1 MKIDIEGIIII
12 TICIVASII
21 LIIFMNR
28 DKLNCTCPCNYKKNK
43 KSTILYSYQ
52 QELKKNT
59 FEDNVALIKQI
70 EEGDKK
76 NKNLKEKDKDKE
88 LELL

>member
-1 MKIDIEGIIII
+1 MNTDIEGIIII
-12 TICIVASII
+12 VICIVASII
-21 LIIFMNR
+21 LILFMNR
-28 DKLNCTCPCNYKKNK
+28 DKLNCSCPCNYKKNK

-59 FEDNVALIKQI
+59 FEDNVSLIKKM
-70 EEGDKK
+70 EEYK
-76 NKNLKEKDKDKE
+76 NNTEKQQ

>member
-1 MKIDIEGIIII
+1 MDIDIEGIIII

-28 DKLNCTCPCNYKKNK
+28 DKLNCTCPCTYKKNK
-43 KSTILYSYQ
+43 KLTILYSYQ
-52 QELKKNT
+52 RELKNNT
-59 FEDNVALIKQI
+59 FEDNVALIKKM
-70 EEGDKK
+70 EDTK
-76 NKNLKEKDKDKE
+76 NNAEKQK

>member
-1 MKIDIEGIIII
+1 MNIDIDGIIII
-12 TICIVASII
+12 VICIVASII
-21 LIIFMNR
+21 LILFMNR
-28 DKLNCTCPCNYKKNK
+28 DKLNCSCPCNYKKNK

-59 FEDNVALIKQI
+59 FEDNVSLIKKM
-70 EEGDKK
+70 EEYK
-76 NKNLKEKDKDKE
+76 NNTEKQQ